1 MERAPAATGRDA
13 QSAPERAPAG
23 TPGEPAAVVGGPLG
37 PAAVLALQRAAGNA
51 AVTALPAREPV
62 TAPPKTPLERLRE
75 VLANKDEDAAIAQMA
90 TLSKDDAAIALG
102 SKDLRDLA
110 VKAFN
115 DDEMAR
121 ALTGMKGGT
130 LLQKVNWLAAEGSSW
145 KLVRRLITAPGVP
158 PEQKTEL
165 YSHGWARSF
174 FTDICDDDEMEEAV
188 RLLGG
193 TVEQKLNWML
203 TEGTNA
209 KAVFRLAT
217 STTDADMPTAL
228 PADLHEAM
236 KDQLSAKDYE
246 HAREMLTGGLLNWDE
261 VEYRKGEKHYELKDK
276 NDPSKGYELVEFD
289 VHGKYEIAFTRTQLK
304 IKVRIKFTGET
315 PDHRHLKIWGDGITA
330 KWNGKF
336 HLENGRRLAI
346 VFEPIFNSAKP
357 HHKIKLHKPP
367 IVREDAANWY
377 CGPAANPGVDTT
389 DANTAAHEFGHLFGM
404 ADEYNLR
411 AADYTRLTGQAV
423 PAGPAPAS
431 GYTSTTVMGA
441 VAGPAVAKHYERFV
455 TWLNQ
460 KYPTLAKPFVLKPG
474 P

>member
-1 MERAPAATGRDA
+1 MERAPAATGRETET
-13 QSAPERAPAG
+13 APEREPTPPAG
-23 TPGEPAAVVGGPLG
+23 APLG
-37 PAAVLALQRAAGNA
+37 PAAVLALQRTAGNA
-51 AVTALPAREPV
+51 AVTALLAREP
-62 TAPPKTPLERLRE
+62 APVAELTPVQQLRAT
-75 VLANKDEDAAIAQMA
+75 LRKGDEDAAIAHMA
-90 TLSKDDAAIALG
+90 ALSKDDAAVALG
-102 SKDLRDLA
+102 MKDLRDLA

-115 DDEMAR
+115 DKEMAR
-121 ALTGMKGGT
+121 AVTGMQGGT
-130 LLQKVNWLAAEGSSW
+130 LLQKINWLAAEGSSW
-145 KLVRRLITAPGVP
+145 KLVRTLITSPGVTA
-158 PEQKTEL
+158 EQKKEL
-165 YSHGWARSF
+165 YKYEWTRSF
-174 FTDICDDDEMEEAV
+174 FTDVCDDDEMEEAV

-193 TVEQKLNWML
+193 SVEQRLNWML

-209 KAVFRLAT
+209 KAIFALAT
-217 STTDADMPTAL
+217 STVDADMPTAL
-228 PADLHEAM
+228 PADLHTAM

-246 HAREMLTGGLLNWDE
+246 HARDMLTGGLLNWDE
-261 VEYRKGEKHYELKDK
+261 QKYRKGEKHYELKDK
-276 NDPSKGYELVEFD
+276 DDPSKGYELVEFD

-315 PDHRHLKIWGDGITA
+315 PDNRHLKIWGDGITN

-336 HLENGRRLAI
+336 HLEGNRRLAI
-346 VFEPIFNSAKP
+346 VFEPIFNSGKP

-377 CGPAANPGVDTT
+377 CGPAASAGVDTT
-389 DANTAAHEFGHLFGM
+389 DGNTAAHEFGHLFGM

-423 PAGPAPAS
+423 PAGPVPAQ

-460 KYPTLAKPFVLKPG
+460 KYPKLAKPFVLKPG

>member
-1 MERAPAATGRDA
+1 M
-13 QSAPERAPAG
+13 
-23 TPGEPAAVVGGPLG
+23 
-37 PAAVLALQRAAGNA
+37 
-51 AVTALPAREPV
+51 
-62 TAPPKTPLERLRE
+62 
-75 VLANKDEDAAIAQMA
+75 
-90 TLSKDDAAIALG
+90 
-102 SKDLRDLA
+102 
-110 VKAFN
+110 
-115 DDEMAR
+115 
-121 ALTGMKGGT
+121 
-130 LLQKVNWLAAEGSSW
+130 
-145 KLVRRLITAPGVP
+145 
-158 PEQKTEL
+158 EL
-165 YSHGWARSF
+165 YPHKWARSF

-188 RLLGG
+188 KLLGG
-193 TVEQKLNWML
+193 SVEQKLNWML

-209 KAVFRLAT
+209 RAVFALAT
-217 STTDADMPTAL
+217 GTADADMPSAL
-228 PADLHEAM
+228 PADLYAAL

-276 NDPSKGYELVEFD
+276 DDPTKGYELVEFD

-315 PDHRHLKIWGDGITA
+315 PDARNLKIWGDGIAA
-330 KWNGKF
+330 KWNGQF

-346 VFEPIFNSAKP
+346 VVEPIFNSDKP
-357 HHKIKLHKPP
+357 HHKIELHKPP

-377 CGPAANPGVDTT
+377 VGPAASAGVDTT

-411 AADYTRLTGQAV
+411 AEDFTRLTGQAV

-455 TWLNQ
+455 AWLNQ
-460 KYPTLAKPFVLKPG
+460 KYPSKTKPYVLKPG